1 MPAWYVVSPMI
12 HLDRDS
18 KLIGTIVIAAAVVA
32 ATYIASHSWERVRN
46 KPPQR
51 TLKVTGSAKKRIL
64 ADLIEWN
71 GTITATAPDRE
82 AAYTSLHD
90 QVGKARTYLGGKVKG
105 DEIQVSAVN
114 VSELIE
120 TEYVGVGEER
130 VARQVH
136 KGFSMTQSIEL
147 RSNDVPKIEKISR
160 EVTDL
165 ISQGVSIT
173 SYPPAYLYTKLGE
186 LKIEML
192 AQASKDARV
201 RADNIVKSAGGAHI
215 GKLRGADMGVIN
227 INPANST
234 ETSWEGNNDT
244 TSYEKDI
251 ITIVHITY
259 ELE

>member
-1 MPAWYVVSPMI
+1 MI
-12 HLDRDS
+12 SLDRDS
-18 KLIGTIVIAAAVVA
+18 KLIGTIAIAVAVVA

-71 GTITATAPDRE
+71 ATVTGTAADRE
-82 AAYTSLHD
+82 GAYTSLHD
-90 QVGKARTYLGGKVKG
+90 QVGKTRAYLEGKGLKP
-105 DEIQVSAVN
+105 DQIEISAVSVN
-114 VSELIE
+114 ELIE

-136 KGFSMTQSIEL
+136 KGFTMSQSVTL
-147 RSNDVPKIEKISR
+147 RSTDIPRVEKISR

-165 ISQGVSIT
+165 ISQGVAIT
-173 SYPPAYLYTKLGE
+173 SYPPSYLYTKLGE

-201 RADNIVKSAGGAHI
+201 RADNIVNSAGGAHI

-227 INPANST
+227 VNPANST
-234 ETSWEGNNDT
+234 ETSWEGTNDT
-244 TSYEKDI
+244 TTLEKDI
-251 ITIVHITY
+251 IAIVHITY
-259 ELE
+259 ELK

>member
-1 MPAWYVVSPMI
+1 MI
-12 HLDRDS
+12 SLDRDS
-18 KLIGTIVIAAAVVA
+18 KLIGTVAIACAVVA

-51 TLKVTGSAKKRIL
+51 TLKVTGSAKKRIQ

-71 GTITATAPDRE
+71 ATVTGTAPDRE
-82 AAYTSLHD
+82 AAYQSLHD
-90 QVGKARTYLGGKVKG
+90 QVTKARTYLEGKGLKPEQV
-105 DEIQVSAVN
+105 EVSAVSVN
-114 VSELIE
+114 ELID

-136 KGFSMTQSIEL
+136 KGFSMSQSISL
-147 RSNDVPKIEKISR
+147 RSNDIPRVEKISR

-165 ISQGVSIT
+165 ISQGVAIT

-201 RADNIVKSAGGAHI
+201 RADNIVESAGGAHI

>member
-1 MPAWYVVSPMI
+1 MI
-12 HLDRDS
+12 SLDRDS
-18 KLIGTIVIAAAVVA
+18 KLIGTVAIACAVVA

-51 TLKVTGSAKKRIL
+51 TLKVTGSAKKRIQ

-71 GTITATAPDRE
+71 ATVTGTATDRE
-82 AAYTSLHD
+82 GAYRSLHD
-90 QVGKARTYLGGKVKG
+90 QVTKARTYLEGKGLAPEQV
-105 DEIQVSAVN
+105 EISAVTVN
-114 VSELIE
+114 ELID

-136 KGFSMTQSIEL
+136 RGFSMSQSITL
-147 RSNDVPKIEKISR
+147 RSTDIPRVEKISR

-165 ISQGVSIT
+165 ISQGVAIT

-192 AQASKDARV
+192 AEASKDARE
-201 RADNIVKSAGGAHI
+201 RADNIVESAGGAHI

-244 TSYEKDI
+244 TSYDKDI

>member
-1 MPAWYVVSPMI
+1 MI
-12 HLDRDS
+12 SLDRDS
-18 KLIGTIVIAAAVVA
+18 RLIGTIAIAIAFVA
-32 ATYIASHSWERVRN
+32 ATTIASRSWERVRN

-64 ADLIEWN
+64 ADQIEWN
-71 GTITATAPDRE
+71 ATVTGTASDRE
-82 AAYTSLHD
+82 GAYRSLHD
-90 QVGKARTYLGGKVKG
+90 QVGKARAYLEGKGLKPDDVK
-105 DEIQVSAVN
+105 VSAVHVN
-114 VSELIE
+114 ELIE

-130 VARQVH
+130 LARQVH
-136 KGFSMTQSIEL
+136 RGFSMSQSISL
-147 RSNDVPKIEKISR
+147 SSTDIPRVEKISR

-165 ISQGVSIT
+165 ISQGVAIT
-173 SYPPAYLYTKLGE
+173 SYPPAYLYTRLGE

-192 AQASKDARV
+192 AQASRDART
-201 RADNIVKSAGGAHI
+201 RADNIVESAGGARI
-215 GKLRGADMGVIN
+215 GRLRGADMGVIN